1 MIILKDAYVLTLN
14 PNDDFGRYSI
24 LIDGK
29 NIIDITPAGELD
41 PAENDKTK
49 LAKWIEKYSSS
60 AEIIDCSSKII
71 IPAIAN
77 ACLKSEGTFVKY
89 LMRNRHYENKTGD
102 LFTDLVFNY
111 LYQDSESDEHKE
123 ILESIYSY
131 SYARNLKSGIGSI
144 NEFSMRKDIRHLEP
158 MLDAH
163 KLTGQRISACY
174 PVRQEF
180 ETLEPFRQI
189 NPSYYFTDEN
199 QMTIYDLSNMTDLK
213 KAGIRK
219 FFFEVAT
226 NKEVTDEFRRMFG
239 KPVVKLLDE
248 YSLVD
253 TNTAFINPLYLSY
266 DELKII
272 SEKRASV
279 IICPRD
285 LMNFSNRYFPVDDIL
300 GSKIKFSIASGWL
313 GEDLFKEVRIFRN
326 KFKELNIASS
336 VLLKSIT
343 EVPCKLFSGKYDGGN
358 DYGIMPKN
366 PADLSFIDINDI
378 RFQFYPESMYCA
390 HVYDFLIDNVSSS
403 NFSAIMLDGEFKV
416 RDYRLLSIDEG
427 KVINAASKAREQL
440 YKIAKYEEISEKQKD
455 KKSVEK
461 LDLNYRE
468 DEGMKLFSEVL
479 EVKETDSGKG
489 KEEFRIKSKIPMF
502 RRKSAPA
509 QKNLFE
515 EPEKTQIPQPDE
527 YGETPTINLLYTEY
541 EKAGNLEEEVQ
552 INKITE
558 EKILKQAHVE
568 KKKEEPGVKKEGKIE
583 LPKNVKLKFGD
594 D

>member
-14 PNDDFGRYSI
+14 QNDDFGRYSI

-29 NIIDITPAGELD
+29 NIVEISRTGEIAA
-41 PAENDKTK
+41 AEREKTK
-49 LAKWIEKYSSS
+49 FEKWIEKYGSS

-77 ACLKSEGTFVKY
+77 ACLKSEGTFIKY
-89 LMRNRHYENKTGD
+89 LMRNRHYENTTGD

-111 LYQDSESDEHKE
+111 LYQDSDSDEHKKT
-123 ILESIYSY
+123 LESIYRY
-131 SYARNLKSGIGSI
+131 SFAKNLKSGVGMI
-144 NEFSMRKDIRHLEP
+144 NEFSMRKDMSHLEP
-158 MLDAH
+158 VLDAQ
-163 KLTGQRISACY
+163 KLSGQRISACY
-174 PVRQEF
+174 PIRQEF
-180 ETLEPFRQI
+180 ESLEPFRQI

-199 QMTIYDLSNMTDLK
+199 QMTIYDLSNMTGLK
-213 KAGIRK
+213 RAGIRK
-219 FFFEVAT
+219 FFFEIAT

-253 TNTAFINPLYLSY
+253 SDTAFINPLYLSY
-266 DELKII
+266 DELKIL
-272 SEKRASV
+272 SEKGAGV

-285 LMNFSNRYFPVDDIL
+285 LMNYSNRYFPVDDII
-300 GSKIKFSIASGWL
+300 GGNIKFSIAAGWL

-336 VLLKSIT
+336 MLLKSIT
-343 EVPCKLFSGKYDGGN
+343 EVPYTLFSGKYDESNG
-358 DYGIMPKN
+358 YGIMPGN

-378 RFQFYPESMYCA
+378 RFQFYPESMNCA

-403 NFSAIMLDGEFKV
+403 NFSAVMLNGEFKV
-416 RDYRLLSIDEG
+416 KDYRLLSFDEDS
-427 KVINAASKAREQL
+427 VIKTASETREHL
-440 YKIAKYEEISEKQKD
+440 YKIAKYEEISEKQKN

-461 LDLNYRE
+461 LELSYRE
-468 DEGMKLFSEVL
+468 DEEMKLFSEVL
-479 EVKETDSGKG
+479 QVKETERKQER
-489 KEEFRIKSKIPMF
+489 EEFRIKSKIPVF
-502 RRKSAPA
+502 RRKTAPA

-515 EPEKTQIPQPDE
+515 EPDKTQIPQLDE
-527 YGETPTINLLYTEY
+527 YQETPSINLLYTEY
-541 EKAGNLEEEVQ
+541 EKAGDLEEEVQ

-568 KKKEEPGVKKEGKIE
+568 KKKEYSSEKQEGKIE

>member
-14 PNDDFGRYSI
+14 SNDDFGRYSI

-41 PAENDKTK
+41 PAEKDKTK
-49 LAKWIEKYSSS
+49 LAKWIEKYGSS
-60 AEIIDCSSKII
+60 AEIIDCSSEII

-77 ACLKSEGTFVKY
+77 ACLKSEGTFIKY

-102 LFTDLVFNY
+102 LFTDLIFNY
-111 LYQDSESDEHKE
+111 LYQDSESEEHKE
-123 ILESIYSY
+123 ILESLYDYSF
-131 SYARNLKSGIGSI
+131 AKNLKSGIGMI
-144 NEFSMRKDIRHLEP
+144 NEFSMRKDMRHLEP
-158 MLDAH
+158 ILDAQ

-180 ETLEPFRQI
+180 ESLEPFRQI
-189 NPSYYFTDEN
+189 NPSCYFTDEN

-213 KAGIRK
+213 KTGIRK

-253 TNTAFINPLYLSY
+253 ANTAFINPLYLSY

-272 SEKRASV
+272 SEKEASV

-285 LMNFSNRYFPVDDIL
+285 LMNFSNRYFPVDDII
-300 GSKIKFSIASGWL
+300 GSNIKFSIAAGWL

-326 KFKELNIASS
+326 KFKELNITSS

-343 EVPCKLFSGKYDGGN
+343 EVPSTLYSGKYEGGK
-358 DYGIMPKN
+358 DYGIMPGN

-378 RFQFYPESMYCA
+378 RFQFYPESMNCA

-416 RDYRLLSIDEG
+416 RDYELLSLDEG
-427 KVINAASKAREQL
+427 KVIKAASKTREQL

-461 LDLNYRE
+461 LELSYKE
-468 DEGMKLFSEVL
+468 DEEMKLFSEVL
-479 EVKETDSGKG
+479 EVKETDSGKE
-489 KEEFRIKSKIPMF
+489 KEEFRIKSKIPVF
-502 RRKSAPA
+502 KRKSAPA

-515 EPEKTQIPQPDE
+515 EPEKTQIPQTEE
-527 YGETPTINLLYTEY
+527 YRDTPSINLLYTEY
-541 EKAGNLEEEVQ
+541 EKTGDLEEEVQ

-568 KKKEEPGVKKEGKIE
+568 KKKEAPSGKQEGKIE